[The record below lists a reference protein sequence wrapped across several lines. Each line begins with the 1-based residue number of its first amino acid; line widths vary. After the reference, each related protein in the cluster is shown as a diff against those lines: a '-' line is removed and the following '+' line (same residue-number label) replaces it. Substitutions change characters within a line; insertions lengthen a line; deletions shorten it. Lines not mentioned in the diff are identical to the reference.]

1 MVQCSSSLSV
11 AVLCFSIVNGVL
23 SKSQPLVEVDDSLH
37 KAKIQMEDY
46 ELDHGSPSKYWD
58 ISNTQEPEKDSRAE
72 EKALSKVFRT
82 ENFLRK
88 QGPAAP
94 IEESSDVI
102 EGNHHDDDKDIGE
115 PDDFE
120 VRRRRTSHF
129 LRSRLNERR
138 SHLETVRRTKLNSQ
152 SKINHLEHVNKIQ
165 Y

>member
-1 MVQCSSSLSV
+1 
-11 AVLCFSIVNGVL
+11 
-23 SKSQPLVEVDDSLH
+23 
-37 KAKIQMEDY
+37 MEDY

-102 EGNHHDDDKDIGE
+102 EGNHHDDDKDLS
-115 PDDFE
+115 PAPSVF
-120 VRRRRTSHF
+120 S
-129 LRSRLNERR
+129 
-138 SHLETVRRTKLNSQ
+138 TVSQ
-152 SKINHLEHVNKIQ
+152 RQLTYFVVL
-165 Y
+165 